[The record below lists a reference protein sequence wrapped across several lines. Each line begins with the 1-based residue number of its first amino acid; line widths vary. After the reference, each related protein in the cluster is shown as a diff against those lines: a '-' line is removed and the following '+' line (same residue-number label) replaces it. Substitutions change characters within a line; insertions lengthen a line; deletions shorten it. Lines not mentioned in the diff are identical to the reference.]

1 MKHLRTLGALRQ
13 IEYRPVAVKDEI
25 RRNVLRRLREGSELF
40 PGVVGYDRTVI
51 PEIVNALLSRH
62 DFILLGLRGQAKTRL
77 VRGLVRF
84 LDPWVPAV
92 EGSPFHDDPLA
103 PVSAVGR
110 RIVREAGDDT
120 PLVWIEPEQRFLE
133 KLATPDVTIADLIG
147 DIDPIKA
154 ANEGRHLG
162 DEEII
167 QYGMV
172 PRAHRGIF
180 AINELPDLAP
190 RIQVGLLNIMEEKD
204 VQIRGF
210 PIRLSIDVKMVF
222 TANPEDYT
230 NRGSIIT
237 PLKDRIDSQIHTH
250 YPLDL
255 AQAMQITEQE
265 AWIDRDLEVHL
276 PAFLRRVVDEVV
288 FLARQSEFVDH
299 TSGVSARASISAY
312 ENLLSNVERRTA
324 LHGKDAATVRVCDLD
339 SLIPA
344 LVGKMELAYE
354 GEQEGAVTITRN
366 LVGKAAQKAFLE
378 MFPDPKARSG
388 RRQRTALDD
397 DDDSADQASHQAR
410 HSGSR
415 QLDVSTYGTITGYFG
430 QGGKV
435 EVSDAMDESQ
445 YRAALDRVPGLE
457 TFVRSSL
464 PDLDE
469 RDLYPCMELVLEGL
483 FQSSFVA
490 KENLDR
496 STFYSDMLLRMM
508 QSMGND

>member
-1 MKHLRTLGALRQ
+1 METIRSLGDLKTTD
-13 IEYRPVAVKDEI
+13 YRPTAIKDEL
-25 RRNVLRRLREGSELF
+25 RRNVLRRLREGTDLF
-40 PGVVGYDRTVI
+40 PRVVGYDRTVI

-77 VRGLVRF
+77 VRGLVQF
-84 LDPWVPAV
+84 LDDAVPAI
-92 EGSPFHDDPLA
+92 EGSPFHDDPLH

-110 RIVREAGDDT
+110 RIVAEGGDDT
-120 PLVWIEPEQRFLE
+120 PIVWVAPEERFLE

-147 DIDPIKA
+147 DVDPIKA
-154 ANEGRHLG
+154 ANEGRHLD

-210 PIRLSIDVKMVF
+210 PVRLPIDVQMVF

-250 YPLDL
+250 YPLAL
-255 AQAMQITEQE
+255 EQAMAITEQE
-265 AWIDRDLEVHL
+265 SWKDRDLPIHI
-276 PAFLRRVVDEVV
+276 PPFLRRVVDEVV
-288 FLARQSEFVDH
+288 FLARESEFVDH
-299 TSGVSARASISAY
+299 ASGVSARASISAY
-312 ENLLSNVERRTA
+312 ENLLSNVERRVA
-324 LHGKDAATVRVCDLD
+324 MHGDGASTVRVCDLD
-339 SLIPA
+339 SMIPA

-366 LVGKAAQKAFLE
+366 LIGKAVQSVFLDL
-378 MFPDPKARSG
+378 FPDPKAPTG
-388 RRQRTALDD
+388 RRQRTALDEED
-397 DDDSADQASHQAR
+397 TQRSAPE
-410 HSGSR
+410 
-415 QLDVSTYGTITGYFG
+415 LDTSTYGQITSHFS
-430 QGGKV
+430 GGTRV
-435 EVSDAMDESQ
+435 QVSDLMTPSDYE
-445 YRAALDRVPGLE
+445 AALDAVPGLE
-457 TFVRSSL
+457 DLVRGHL
-464 PDLDE
+464 DGLDE
-469 RDLYPCMELVLEGL
+469 RDVHPAMEMVLEGL
-483 FQSSFVA
+483 YQSSFVA

-496 STFYSDMLLRMM
+496 ATFYSDMLLRMM
-508 QSMGND
+508 QGLGND

>member
-1 MKHLRTLGALRQ
+1 MENIRTLGELERTD
-13 IEYRPVAVKDEI
+13 YRPSAVKDEL
-25 RRNVLRRLREGSELF
+25 RRNVLRRLGEGGDLF
-40 PGVVGYDRTVI
+40 PGVVGYERTVI
-51 PEIVNALLSRH
+51 PELINALLSRH

-77 VRGLVRF
+77 VRGLAAF
-84 LDPWVPAV
+84 LDPLVPAID
-92 EGSPFHDDPLA
+92 GSPFHDDPMH

-110 RIVREAGDDT
+110 RIVAEAGPDT
-120 PLVWIEPEQRFLE
+120 PLIWVTPQDRFVE

-154 ANEGRHLG
+154 ANEGRHLD

-210 PIRLSIDVKMVF
+210 PVRLPIDVQMVF

-255 AQAMQITEQE
+255 EQAMQITEQE
-265 AWIDRDLEVHL
+265 SWKDRDLEVHI

-288 FLARQSEFVDH
+288 FLARESEFVDH
-299 TSGVSARASISAY
+299 ASGVSARASISAY
-312 ENLLSNVERRTA
+312 ENLLSNVESRVA
-324 LHGKDAATVRVCDLD
+324 MHGSDAASVRVCDLD
-339 SLIPA
+339 SMIPA

-354 GEQEGAVTITRN
+354 GEQEGAVTICRN
-366 LVGKAAQKAFLE
+366 LIGKAVQRAFTDL
-378 MFPDPKARSG
+378 FPDPTARSG
-388 RRQRTALDD
+388 RRERTALDA
-397 DDDSADQASHQAR
+397 DDSPSP
-410 HSGSR
+410 GSE
-415 QLDVSTYGTITGYFG
+415 LDTSVYGKITGHFS
-430 QGGKV
+430 GGTRV
-435 EVSDAMDESQ
+435 AVSDRMSEAE
-445 YRAALDRVPGLE
+445 YREALDAVPGLE
-457 TFVRSSL
+457 DLVRGHL
-464 PDLDE
+464 DDVDE
-469 RDLYPCMELVLEGL
+469 RDVPPAMEMVLEGL
-483 FQSSFVA
+483 YQSSFVA

-508 QSMGND
+508 QGMGND

>member
-1 MKHLRTLGALRQ
+1 MEHIRTLGELRRTGYQ
-13 IEYRPVAVKDEI
+13 PEPVKEEV
-25 RRNVLRRLREGSELF
+25 RRNCLRLLAARIELF

-77 VRGLVRF
+77 LRGLTAF
-84 LDPWVPAV
+84 LDPLKPAI
-92 EGSPFHDDPLA
+92 EDSPFHDDPLA

-110 RIVREAGDDT
+110 RIVTEAGDDT
-120 PLVWIEPEQRFLE
+120 PLIWVGPSDRFLE

-154 ANEGRHLG
+154 ANEGRHLD

-167 QYGMV
+167 QFGMV

-210 PIRLSIDVKMVF
+210 AVRLPIDVLMVF

-250 YPLDL
+250 YPLALD
-255 AQAMQITEQE
+255 QAMAITEQE
-265 AWIDRDLEVHL
+265 AWTERGLQIHL
-276 PAFLRRVVDEVV
+276 PPFLRRVVDEVV
-288 FLARQSEFVDH
+288 FLARESEYVDH
-299 TSGVSARASISAY
+299 ASGVSARASISAY
-312 ENLLSNVERRTA
+312 ENLLSNVERRAAQHGAGSATA
-324 LHGKDAATVRVCDLD
+324 RVCDLD
-339 SLIPA
+339 ALVPA
-344 LVGKMELAYE
+344 LVGKVELAYE
-354 GEQEGAVTITRN
+354 GEQEGALTICRN
-366 LVGKAAQKAFLE
+366 LVGKAVQRAFLE

-388 RRQRTALDD
+388 RRQRTALDED
-397 DDDSADQASHQAR
+397 EPEGALDTNVYGKITAYF
-410 HSGSR
+410 SG
-415 QLDVSTYGTITGYFG
+415 DT
-430 QGGKV
+430 KV
-435 EVSDAMDESQ
+435 EVSDLQSDEE
-445 YRAALDRVPGLE
+445 YRAALDAVPSLE
-457 TFVRSSL
+457 QLVRQRL
-464 PDLDE
+464 GEDLDE
-469 RDLYPCMELVLEGL
+469 RDVHPAMEMVLEGL
-483 FQSSFVA
+483 YQSSFVA

-496 STFYSDMLLRMM
+496 STLYSDMLLRMM
-508 QSMGND
+508 QGMGEG

>member
-1 MKHLRTLGALRQ
+1 MHHIRTLGALRQ
-13 IEYRPVAVKDEI
+13 TDYRPVAVKDEI
-25 RRNVLRRLREGSELF
+25 RRNVLRCLREGTELF

-120 PLVWIEPEQRFLE
+120 PLVWIAPDQRFLE

-210 PIRLSIDVKMVF
+210 PIRLPIDVKMVF

-255 AQAMQITEQE
+255 TQAMQITEQE
-265 AWIDRDLEVHL
+265 AWTDRDLEVHL

-324 LHGKDAATVRVCDLD
+324 LQGKGAATVRVCDLD
-339 SLIPA
+339 ALIPA

-388 RRQRTALDD
+388 RRQRTALDED
-397 DDDSADQASHQAR
+397 DEMAQGDQQGR
-410 HSGSR
+410 Q

-430 QGGKV
+430 QGGRV
-435 EVSDAMDESQ
+435 EVSDAMDEGQ
-445 YRAALDRVPGLE
+445 YRAALDQVPGLE
-457 TFVRSSL
+457 SFVRASL

-469 RDLYPCMELVLEGL
+469 RDLYPSMELVLEGL

>member
-1 MKHLRTLGALRQ
+1 MKDIHTLGALRRT
-13 IEYRPVAVKDEI
+13 EYRPSAVKDEI
-25 RRNVLRRLREGSELF
+25 RRNVLLRLKSGEELF
-40 PGVVGYDRTVI
+40 PGVLGYDRTVI

-77 VRGLVRF
+77 IRGMVRF
-84 LDPWVPAV
+84 LDPLVPAV

-110 RIVREAGDDT
+110 RIVAEAGDDT
-120 PLVWIEPEQRFLE
+120 PITWITPEQRFLE

-147 DIDPIKA
+147 DVDPIKA
-154 ANEGRHLG
+154 ANEGRDLG

-167 QYGMV
+167 QYGLV

-210 PIRLSIDVKMVF
+210 PVRLPIDVKMVF

-230 NRGSIIT
+230 NRGTIIT

-250 YPLDL
+250 YPLEL
-255 AQAMQITEQE
+255 GEAMTITEQE
-265 AWIDRDLEVHL
+265 AWTDRDLDVHI
-276 PAFLRRVVDEVV
+276 PFFLRRVVDEVV
-288 FLARQSEFVDH
+288 FLARRSEFVDQA
-299 TSGVSARASISAY
+299 SGVSARASISAY
-312 ENLLSNVERRTA
+312 ENLLSNVERRVV
-324 LHGKDAATVRVCDLD
+324 LQGPEAATVRVCDLD
-339 SLIPA
+339 ALVPA

-366 LVGKAAQKAFLE
+366 LVGKAVQNAFLE
-378 MFPDPKARSG
+378 LFPDPKARSG
-388 RRQRTALDD
+388 RRERTALDEAEAEAHPNAPQD
-397 DDDSADQASHQAR
+397 
-410 HSGSR
+410 
-415 QLDVSTYGTITGYFG
+415 LDTSTYGSITAHFG
-430 QGGKV
+430 KGSKV
-435 EVSDAMDESQ
+435 EVSDRMSEDQ
-445 YRAALDRVPGLE
+445 YRQSLDSVPGLAQL
-457 TFVRSSL
+457 VRDTL
-464 PDLDE
+464 DDLHE
-469 RDLYPCMELVLEGL
+469 KDLYPAMEMVLEGL

-496 STFYSDMLLRMM
+496 STLYSDMLLRMM